1 MIPKTT
7 DPLHLVV
14 TGGAGFIGGHLS
26 RALLARDHKVTVV
39 DNFDPFYARSVKL
52 EGIRDLL
59 DHPSFTLLET
69 DINETDRLVAA
80 LHETQVDV
88 IIHLAAKAGVRPSIE
103 DPGAYQ
109 VGNVLGTQ
117 SMLEVARV
125 LGVRA
130 FLFGSSSSVYGNDAP
145 IPFSESDPCV
155 RPISP
160 YAATKRAG
168 ELMAHTYHHLY
179 GLPVHCL
186 RFFTVYGPGQRPD
199 LAIHKFARLMTT
211 GQPIPMYG
219 DGSSSR
225 DYTFVSDI
233 VEGILGSLDRLLSV
247 PPEYEIFNLGGS
259 APVSLRTLIHLLG
272 SALNV
277 EPQVHQL
284 PTQPGDVDR
293 TYADITR
300 AQTLLGYDP
309 ATTLENGLAAFAD
322 WHRRQAASVSA

>member
-1 MIPKTT
+1 
-7 DPLHLVV
+7 
-14 TGGAGFIGGHLS
+14 
-26 RALLARDHKVTVV
+26 
-39 DNFDPFYARSVKL
+39 
-52 EGIRDLL
+52 
-59 DHPSFTLLET
+59 
-69 DINETDRLVAA
+69 
-80 LHETQVDV
+80 
-88 IIHLAAKAGVRPSIE
+88 
-103 DPGAYQ
+103 
-109 VGNVLGTQ
+109 
-117 SMLEVARV
+117 
-125 LGVRA
+125 
-130 FLFGSSSSVYGNDAP
+130 
-145 IPFSESDPCV
+145 
-155 RPISP
+155 
-160 YAATKRAG
+160 
-168 ELMAHTYHHLY
+168 MAHTYHHLY

-247 PPEYEIFNLGGS
+247 PPEYGIFNLGGS
-259 APVSLRTLIHLLG
+259 APVSLRTLIRLLG

-309 ATTLENGLAAFAD
+309 ATTLEDGLAAFAD
-322 WHRRQAASVSA
+322 WHRRRVASVSA